1 MITVKSKHHNY
12 THTHTQSSKPLILLG
27 RGGVLEPIPA
37 VIGRKAGYTV
47 DRSPVHRRVIMT
59 TFVIYLFIYSFIHS
73 FIQKMSAC
81 KQIGRASCRERV
93 CQHVAISAPDV
104 SSTQK

>member
-37 VIGRKAGYTV
+37 VIGKKAGYTL
-47 DRSPVHRRVIMT
+47 DRSPVHRISQNNR
-59 TFVIYLFIYSFIHS
+59 SCNKGP
-73 FIQKMSAC
+73 KMDTLYTD
-81 KQIGRASCRERV
+81 KMGYI
-93 CQHVAISAPDV
+93 
-104 SSTQK
+104 